1 MITNKSYHVPV
12 LLDAS
17 IEALNLGDGGGN
29 WMDAT
34 FGGGGH
40 SRLII
45 SKLNDEGR
53 LFGFDQDPDAKKNSI
68 EDSRFTLVEANFRY
82 AKQFL
87 NLKGVKNLD
96 GMLADLGVSSHQ
108 FDTAERGFSLRMDGP
123 LDMRMN
129 HSSGRSASKLIED
142 STWEELM
149 VVLRMYGEVNRPD
162 KLARTIKAASD
173 NSPIKTTND
182 LVKVLIK
189 HAPSGREN
197 KFYAQVFQALR
208 IEVNDELVALRE
220 LLEQATLLL
229 KPGGRLAIISYHSLE
244 DRLVKHF
251 MRSGNFEDKVE
262 KDIKGQTLAPFS
274 QVVRKAIVATPE
286 EVLDNP
292 RARSARLRIAERTSS
307 TPKAC

>member
-1 MITNKSYHVPV
+1 MTNHSYHVPV

-17 IEALNLGDGGGN
+17 IEALKLGDGGGD

-40 SRLII
+40 SRVII
-45 SKLNDEGR
+45 SKLNNEGR
-53 LFGFDQDPDAKKNSI
+53 LFSFDQDPDAVANKI
-68 EDSRFTLVEANFRY
+68 DDSRFNLVEANFRY

-87 NLKGVKNLD
+87 SLHGVKELS

-108 FDTAERGFSLRMDGP
+108 FDTADRGFSLRMDGP

-129 HSSGRSASKLIED
+129 HSSGLSAAELIEE

-173 NSPIKTTND
+173 NSHIKTTND
-182 LVKVLIK
+182 LIKAISK
-189 HAPSGREN
+189 HAPAGREN

-208 IEVNDELVALRE
+208 IEVNDELAALKD
-220 LLEQATLLL
+220 LLEQATQLI

-262 KDIKGQTLAPFS
+262 KDIKGATLAPFK

-286 EVLDNP
+286 EVLGNP
-292 RARSARLRIAERTSS
+292 RARSARLRIAERTTY
-307 TPKAC
+307 TPKS

>member
-1 MITNKSYHVPV
+1 MTNHSYHVPV

-17 IEALNLGDGGGN
+17 IEALKLGDGGGD

-40 SRLII
+40 SRVII
-45 SKLNDEGR
+45 SKLNNEGR
-53 LFGFDQDPDAKKNSI
+53 LFSFDQDPDAVANKI
-68 EDSRFTLVEANFRY
+68 DDSRFNLVEANFRY

-87 NLKGVKNLD
+87 SLHGVKELS

-108 FDTAERGFSLRMDGP
+108 FDTADRGFSLRMDGP

-129 HSSGRSASKLIED
+129 HSSGLSAAELIEE

-182 LVKVLIK
+182 LIEAIRK

-208 IEVNDELVALRE
+208 IEVNDELAALKD
-220 LLEQATLLL
+220 LLEQATQLI

-262 KDIKGQTLAPFS
+262 KDIKGASLAPFK

-286 EVLDNP
+286 EVLGNP
-292 RARSARLRIAERTSS
+292 RARSARLRIAERTTY
-307 TPKAC
+307 TPKS

>member
-1 MITNKSYHVPV
+1 MTNHSYHVPV

-17 IEALNLGDGGGN
+17 IEALKLGDGGGD

-40 SRLII
+40 SRVII
-45 SKLNDEGR
+45 SKLNNEGR
-53 LFGFDQDPDAKKNSI
+53 LFSFDQDPDAVANKIN
-68 EDSRFTLVEANFRY
+68 DSRFSLVEANFRY

-87 NLKGVKNLD
+87 SLHGVKELS

-108 FDTAERGFSLRMDGP
+108 FDTADRGFSLRMDGP

-129 HSSGRSASKLIED
+129 HSSGLSAAELIEE

-182 LVKVLIK
+182 LIKAISK

-208 IEVNDELVALRE
+208 IEVNDELAALKD
-220 LLEQATLLL
+220 LLEQATQLI

-262 KDIKGQTLAPFS
+262 KDIKGASLAPFK

-286 EVLDNP
+286 EVLGNP
-292 RARSARLRIAERTSS
+292 RARSARLRIAERTTY
-307 TPKAC
+307 TPKS

>member
-1 MITNKSYHVPV
+1 MADQPYHVPV

-17 IEALNLGDGGGN
+17 IEALSLGDGGGD

-34 FGGGGH
+34 LGGGGH
-40 SRLII
+40 SREIM
-45 SKLNDEGR
+45 SKLHESGR
-53 LFGFDQDPDAKKNSI
+53 LFGFDQDPDAVSNSI
-68 EDSRFTLVEANFRY
+68 DDPRFTLIESNFRY

-87 NLKGVKNLD
+87 SIHGVKSLS

-108 FDTAERGFSLRMDGP
+108 FDTANRGFSLRMEGP

-129 HSSGRSASKLIED
+129 HSSGRSAAELIEE

-162 KLARTIKAASD
+162 KLARTIKASD
-173 NSPIKTTND
+173 NISSTKDLIK
-182 LVKVLIK
+182 VISK
-189 HAPSGREN
+189 HAPGGREN

-208 IEVNDELVALRE
+208 IEVNDELGALRD
-220 LLEQATLLL
+220 LLEQATQLI

-262 KDIKGQTLAPFS
+262 KDIKGQTLAPFK

-286 EVLDNP
+286 EIAKNP
-292 RARSARLRIAERTSS
+292 RARSARLRIAERT
-307 TPKAC
+307 TYTTETC

>member
-1 MITNKSYHVPV
+1 MTNHSYHVPV
-12 LLDAS
+12 LIDAS
-17 IEALNLGDGGGN
+17 IEALKLGDGGGD

-40 SRLII
+40 SRVII
-45 SKLNDEGR
+45 SKLNNEGR
-53 LFGFDQDPDAKKNSI
+53 LFSFDQDPDAVANKI
-68 EDSRFTLVEANFRY
+68 DDSRFNLVEANFRY

-87 NLKGVKNLD
+87 SLHGVKELS

-108 FDTAERGFSLRMDGP
+108 FDTADRGFSLRMNGP

-129 HSSGRSASKLIED
+129 HRSGLSADELIEK

-162 KLARTIKAASD
+162 KLARTIKAASN

-182 LVKVLIK
+182 LIKAISK

-197 KFYAQVFQALR
+197 KFYAQIFQALR
-208 IEVNDELVALRE
+208 IEVNDELAALKQ
-220 LLEQATLLL
+220 LLEQATQLI

-262 KDIKGQTLAPFS
+262 KDIKGVKLAPFK

-286 EVLDNP
+286 EVLSNP
-292 RARSARLRIAERTSS
+292 RARSARLRIAERTSY
-307 TPKAC
+307 TPN

>member
-1 MITNKSYHVPV
+1 MTNHSYHVPV

-17 IEALNLGDGGGN
+17 IKALKLGDGGGD

-40 SRLII
+40 SRVII
-45 SKLNDEGR
+45 SKLNNEGR
-53 LFGFDQDPDAKKNSI
+53 LFSFDQDPDAVANKI
-68 EDSRFTLVEANFRY
+68 DDSRFNLVEANFRY

-87 NLKGVKNLD
+87 SLHGVKELS

-108 FDTAERGFSLRMDGP
+108 FDTADRGFSLRMDGP

-129 HSSGRSASKLIED
+129 HSSGLSAAELIEE

-173 NSPIKTTND
+173 NSHIKTTND
-182 LVKVLIK
+182 LIKAISK
-189 HAPSGREN
+189 HAPAGREN

-208 IEVNDELVALRE
+208 IEVNDELAALKD
-220 LLEQATLLL
+220 LLEQATQLI

-262 KDIKGQTLAPFS
+262 KDIKGATLAPFK

-286 EVLDNP
+286 EVLGNP
-292 RARSARLRIAERTSS
+292 RARSARLRIAERTTY
-307 TPKAC
+307 TPKS

>member
-1 MITNKSYHVPV
+1 MADQSYHVPV

-17 IEALNLGDGGGN
+17 IEALSLGDGGGD

-40 SRLII
+40 SREIM
-45 SKLNDEGR
+45 SKLNESGR
-53 LFGFDQDPDAKKNSI
+53 LFGFDQDPDAVSNSI
-68 EDSRFTLVEANFRY
+68 DDPRFTLVESNFRY
-82 AKQFL
+82 TKQFL
-87 NLKGVKNLD
+87 SIHGVKSLS

-108 FDTAERGFSLRMDGP
+108 FDTADRGFSLRMEGP

-129 HSSGRSASKLIED
+129 HSSGRSAAELIKE

-162 KLARTIKAASD
+162 KLARTIKASD
-173 NSPIKTTND
+173 NISSTKDLIK
-182 LVKVLIK
+182 VISK
-189 HAPSGREN
+189 HAPGGREN

-208 IEVNDELVALRE
+208 IEVNDELGALRD
-220 LLEQATLLL
+220 LLEQATQLI

-262 KDIKGQTLAPFS
+262 KDIKGQTLAPFK

-286 EVLDNP
+286 EIAKNP
-292 RARSARLRIAERTSS
+292 RARSARLRIAERTTY
-307 TPKAC
+307 TPETC

>member
-1 MITNKSYHVPV
+1 MTNTSYHLPV

-17 IEALNLGDGGGN
+17 IEALNLGEGRGL

-40 SRLII
+40 SRLIV
-45 SKLNDEGR
+45 SKLNKDGK
-53 LFGFDQDPDAKKNSI
+53 LFGFDQDPDAVANSI
-68 EDSRFTLVEANFRY
+68 DDSRFTLIESNFRY

-87 NLKGVKNLD
+87 SLHGATPLNGI
-96 GMLADLGVSSHQ
+96 LADLGVSSHQ

-129 HSSGRSASKLIED
+129 RDSGISAAELIKE

-149 VVLRMYGEVNRPD
+149 AVIRMYGEVNRPD
-162 KLARTIKAASD
+162 RLARAIKAASKI
-173 NSPIKTTND
+173 SPINTTED
-182 LVKVLIK
+182 LIKVLSK
-189 HAPSGREN
+189 HAPSIREN

-208 IEVNDELVALRE
+208 IEVNDELGALRD
-220 LLEQATLLL
+220 LLEQATQLL

-251 MRSGNFEDKVE
+251 MRSGNIEDKIE
-262 KDIKGQTLAPFS
+262 KDLKGQTLAPFKQIS
-274 QVVRKAIVATPE
+274 RKAIVATPE
-286 EVLDNP
+286 EVMENP
-292 RARSARLRIAERTSS
+292 RARSARLRVAERTTF
-307 TPKAC
+307 TPAQ

>member
-1 MITNKSYHVPV
+1 MTNHSYHVPV

-17 IEALNLGDGGGN
+17 IEALKLGDGGGD

-40 SRLII
+40 SRVII
-45 SKLNDEGR
+45 SKLNNEGR
-53 LFGFDQDPDAKKNSI
+53 LFSFDQDPDAVANKI
-68 EDSRFTLVEANFRY
+68 DDSRFNLVEANFRY

-87 NLKGVKNLD
+87 SLHGVKELS

-108 FDTAERGFSLRMDGP
+108 FDTADRGFSLRMDGP

-129 HSSGRSASKLIED
+129 HSSGLSAAELIEE

-182 LVKVLIK
+182 LIKAISK

-208 IEVNDELVALRE
+208 IEVNDELAALKD
-220 LLEQATLLL
+220 LLEQATQLI

-262 KDIKGQTLAPFS
+262 KDIKGASLAPFK
-274 QVVRKAIVATPE
+274 QVVRKATVATPE
-286 EVLDNP
+286 EVLGNP
-292 RARSARLRIAERTSS
+292 RARSARLRIAERT
-307 TPKAC
+307 TYNPN

>member
-1 MITNKSYHVPV
+1 MKNTSYHVPV

-17 IEALNLGDGGGN
+17 IEALNFGDGGGN

-40 SRLII
+40 SREILGN
-45 SKLNDEGR
+45 LNDAGH
-53 LFGFDQDPDAKKNSI
+53 LYGFDQDPDAVNNSI
-68 EDSRFTLVEANFRY
+68 ADSRFTLVEANFRY

-87 NLKGVKNLD
+87 NIQGVKSLS
-96 GMLADLGVSSHQ
+96 GILADLGVSSHQ
-108 FDTAERGFSLRMDGP
+108 FDTADRGFSLRMDGP

-129 HSSGRSASKLIED
+129 HSSGRSASELIEE

-149 VVLRMYGEVNRPD
+149 VVLRNYGEVNRPD
-162 KLARTIKAASD
+162 RLARTIKTATKS
-173 NSPIKTTND
+173 SPIKTTND
-182 LVKVLIK
+182 LIKVLSK

-208 IEVNDELVALRE
+208 IEVNDELGALRE
-220 LLEQATLLL
+220 LLEQATQLI

-251 MRSGNFEDKVE
+251 MRSGNFEDKIE
-262 KDIKGQTLAPFS
+262 KDIRGRTLTPFK

-286 EVLDNP
+286 EILKNP
-292 RARSARLRIAERTSS
+292 RARSARLRVAERTTYNSV
-307 TPKAC
+307 AC

>member
-1 MITNKSYHVPV
+1 MTNHSYHVPV

-17 IEALNLGDGGGN
+17 IEALKLGDGGGD

-40 SRLII
+40 SRVII
-45 SKLNDEGR
+45 SKLNNEGR
-53 LFGFDQDPDAKKNSI
+53 LFSFDQDPDAVANKI
-68 EDSRFTLVEANFRY
+68 DDSRFNLVEANFRY

-87 NLKGVKNLD
+87 SLHGVKELS

-108 FDTAERGFSLRMDGP
+108 FDTADRGFSLRMDGP

-129 HSSGRSASKLIED
+129 HSSGLSAAELIEE

-182 LVKVLIK
+182 LIKAISK
-189 HAPSGREN
+189 HAQSGREN

-208 IEVNDELVALRE
+208 IEVNDELAALKD
-220 LLEQATLLL
+220 LLEQATQLI

-262 KDIKGQTLAPFS
+262 KDIKGASLAPFK

-286 EVLDNP
+286 EVLGNP
-292 RARSARLRIAERTSS
+292 RARSARLRIAERTTY
-307 TPKAC
+307 TPKS

>member
-1 MITNKSYHVPV
+1 MTNHSYHVPV

-17 IEALNLGDGGGN
+17 IEALKLGDGGGD

-40 SRLII
+40 SRVII
-45 SKLNDEGR
+45 SKLNNEGR
-53 LFGFDQDPDAKKNSI
+53 LFSFDQDPDAVANKI
-68 EDSRFTLVEANFRY
+68 DDSRFNLVEANFRY

-87 NLKGVKNLD
+87 SLHGVKELS

-108 FDTAERGFSLRMDGP
+108 FDTADRGFSLRMDGP

-129 HSSGRSASKLIED
+129 HSSGLSAAELIEE

-173 NSPIKTTND
+173 KSPIKTTND
-182 LVKVLIK
+182 LIKAISK

-208 IEVNDELVALRE
+208 IEVNDELAALKD
-220 LLEQATLLL
+220 LLEQATQLI

-262 KDIKGQTLAPFS
+262 KDIKGASLAPFK

-286 EVLDNP
+286 EVLGNP
-292 RARSARLRIAERTSS
+292 RARSARLRIAERTTY
-307 TPKAC
+307 TPKS